1 MSAASAKPLNWR
13 DLSAKASPEAAA
25 VLEHSAKLGGRLQE
39 LDGNDLLTAY
49 AGIDGVLAR
58 SCILHGS
65 SAGPAIEEYL
75 AAIPRARNAVDSMG
89 AGKRAVAYQLV
100 SLTII
105 AECAGMVVASPADS
119 GVFGP
124 LVAARR
130 TFPDSRRRSMALT
143 CLALGDTAAALAFL
157 EVRTGGLRRA
167 AARFEFNHS

>member
-1 MSAASAKPLNWR
+1 M
-13 DLSAKASPEAAA
+13 
-25 VLEHSAKLGGRLQE
+25 LEHSAKLGGRLQE

-89 AGKRAVAYQLV
+89 AGKRAIAYQLV

-105 AECAGMVVASPADS
+105 AECTGMVVASPRRQR
-119 GVFGP
+119 GVR
-124 LVAARR
+124 AARGR
-130 TFPDSRRRSMALT
+130 APDLPRFSTALDGIYA
-143 CLALGDTAAALAFL
+143 LALGDTAAALAFL
-157 EVRTGGLRRA
+157 DVRPATYDEPRLA
-167 AARFEFNHS
+167 FEFNHS